1 MNNPIKCP
9 YCDKYESNY
18 KANVYRHCRQQHA
31 DSPKPVLSPKPSQ
44 HIMEAPETT
53 LPPPPPVR
61 FRQEEE
67 QSSDD
72 LMDINDIEDIID
84 KKLEILLKERDVD
97 VPPQMRKSA
106 IKQFM
111 NGRSASV
118 IAGLCCAYLLFA
130 NAPLIMTGVRLLL
143 SKKDQIPTLPVG
155 FSHEKMMEMVMARQ
169 QQKPMEQ
176 VPQNSKDSNKEPLCP
191 LED

>member
-1 MNNPIKCP
+1 
-9 YCDKYESNY
+9 
-18 KANVYRHCRQQHA
+18 
-31 DSPKPVLSPKPSQ
+31 
-44 HIMEAPETT
+44 MEAPETP

-84 KKLEILLKERDVD
+84 KKLEVLLRERDVD

-111 NGRSASV
+111 NGRSAGV

-143 SKKDQIPTLPVG
+143 SKKEQVPTLPVG
-155 FSHEKMMEMVMARQ
+155 INHEKMMEMMMARQQ

-176 VPQNSKDSNKEPLCP
+176 VPHNSRDSDKEPLCP